1 MHTLRTIDKFGGA
14 VNDVISAAAAVLYR
28 FAHAVVAAVHSGAQH
43 QRALDGPMVGGIPG
57 PGNVIFIPLV
67 NGLCIGVDKDAS
79 LRLFKLHAGT
89 CRGFDIRIREVVKID
104 AVGRLRIALN
114 VALVFD
120 VQVAGGVHRQHLA
133 VAHQA
138 NVADDILVGD
148 DIHRSTVQQLHPV
161 GSDGHVDPAT
171 GVAVVV
177 LGSGVQG
184 SPGHLDVQP
193 GFVLHGQDV
202 GVDAHDGVAIEVAPA
217 VIHVDVHGGAA
228 GEPGLRAVFQGH
240 ISGVDAVYK
249 LAVGNGSIAAAV
261 KVDVQRTAA
270 VNFHTAAA
278 LGADGACILMGAGA
292 LQVQG
297 QRLAGA
303 DVQKDAF
310 FVVKQQAV
318 VAADGRV
325 ILHIDSGVE

>member
-1 MHTLRTIDKFGGA
+1 
-14 VNDVISAAAAVLYR
+14 
-28 FAHAVVAAVHSGAQH
+28 
-43 QRALDGPMVGGIPG
+43 MVGGIPG

-67 NGLCIGVDKDAS
+67 NGLCIGVDKDAA

-89 CRGFDIRIREVVKID
+89 CRGFDIRSREVSKID
-104 AVGRLRIALN
+104 AVGRLRIAVN

-120 VQVAGGVHRQHLA
+120 VQVAGGVHRQRIA
-133 VAHQA
+133 FAHQA

-161 GSDGHVDPAT
+161 GSDGHVDPA
-171 GVAVVV
+171 
-177 LGSGVQG
+177 LGGALCVTDSFFSRIQR

-310 FVVKQQAV
+310 SVVKQQAV